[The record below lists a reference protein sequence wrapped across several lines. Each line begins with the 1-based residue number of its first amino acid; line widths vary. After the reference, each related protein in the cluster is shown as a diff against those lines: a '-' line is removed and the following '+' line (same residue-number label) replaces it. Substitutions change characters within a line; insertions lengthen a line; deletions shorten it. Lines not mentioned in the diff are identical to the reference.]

1 MPELPEVETVCR
13 GLALHMDGRRVAALA
28 LNRPD
33 LRVPLPKGL
42 RRQVEGRRILRVA
55 RRAKYILIHFEGG
68 GVLIA
73 HLGMSGR
80 MGVSPAGA
88 PAGPPDKHEP
98 VVFPPGGGP
107 GNPLNGAPPL
117 RPVDCTTQA
126 APPAAPPLSGLR

>member
-28 LNRPD
+28 LNRAD

-55 RRAKYILIHFEGG
+55 RRAKYILVHFEGG

-73 HLGMSGR
+73 HLGMSR
-80 MGVSPAGA
+80 PMGLTAPGSGAAA
-88 PAGPPDKHEP
+88 PAKHHYLP
-98 VVFPPGGGP
+98 F
-107 GNPLNGAPPL
+107 
-117 RPVDCTTQA
+117 
-126 APPAAPPLSGLR
+126 

>member
-33 LRVPLPKGL
+33 LRAPLPKGL
-42 RRQVEGRRILRVA
+42 RRQVEGRRILRVV
-55 RRAKYILIHFEGG
+55 RRAKYILVHFEGG

-80 MGVSPAGA
+80 MVIVLPGTVKPRE
-88 PAGPPDKHEP
+88 KHDHAFFHFED
-98 VVFPPGGGP
+98 G
-107 GNPLNGAPPL
+107 
-117 RPVDCTTQA
+117 T
-126 APPAAPPLSGLR
+126 

>member
-42 RRQVEGRRILRVA
+42 RRRVEGRRILRVA
-55 RRAKYILIHFEGG
+55 RRAKYILLHFEGG
-68 GVLIA
+68 GGLIA

-80 MGVSPAGA
+80 MVVTAAGGA
-88 PAGPPDKHEP
+88 AGPPAKHH
-98 VVFPPGGGP
+98 
-107 GNPLNGAPPL
+107 
-117 RPVDCTTQA
+117 
-126 APPAAPPLSGLR
+126 PAALTP